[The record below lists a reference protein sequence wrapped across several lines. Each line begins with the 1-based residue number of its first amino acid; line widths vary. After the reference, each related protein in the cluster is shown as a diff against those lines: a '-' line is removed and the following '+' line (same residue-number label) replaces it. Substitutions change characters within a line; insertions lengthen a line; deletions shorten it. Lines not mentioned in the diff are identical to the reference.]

1 MNNFLRSRS
10 LTILIL
16 IFLVLNIFL
25 TLNFSFAQQ
34 QNQHEERE
42 LQIID
47 KESTPPAPIQS
58 VSDVNRAFKYVR
70 NTIFGIGMFLGV
82 IYLIYAGILFI
93 TSAGEPEK
101 INKARTALT
110 WGLVGIAVA
119 VVATGLIE
127 LIRNFFV

>member
-25 TLNFSFAQQ
+25 TLNFSFAQT
-34 QNQHEERE
+34 
-42 LQIID
+42 ID
-47 KESTPPAPIQS
+47 KTSTPPAPIRS
-58 VSDVNRAFKYVR
+58 VSDVDRAFQYVR
-70 NTIFGIGMFLGV
+70 NVIFGIGMFLGV

-101 INKARTALT
+101 INRARTALT
-110 WGLVGIAVA
+110 WGLVGIMVA

-127 LIRNFFV
+127 LIRNFFVPPP

>member
-34 QNQHEERE
+34 QNQNEERE

-58 VSDVNRAFKYVR
+58 VSDVDRAFQYVR
-70 NTIFGIGMFLGV
+70 NVIFGIGMFLGV

-101 INKARTALT
+101 INRARTALT
-110 WGLVGIAVA
+110 WGLVGIMVA